1 MDGPLVIQR
10 PMRWDN
16 PFSTEMTDED
26 VDRIMALEPFCNMDE
41 SSFPPSMSL
50 RDIVRND
57 MRIRNYRHGDIVVR
71 RGDYGNSAFMVL
83 SGSVRVV
90 INPDLPDTLLGRQ
103 TEKKRGFVGSLKQ
116 LWANPDMPEV
126 RDVARLKGGGS
137 ETGQRVRDG
146 ETHTFLQDVPS
157 IMKDYHTE
165 PLREGTIFGEIAALG
180 RTPRTL
186 SLFADGDT
194 ELLEIRWQGIRDIR
208 RRDEAFRNHID
219 KLYRERSLIHHLRAL
234 PLFQHLD
241 DETIQ
246 RVADATVFET
256 YGEFE
261 WHTSF
266 KKLAEL
272 SGAERLRHEPVIAGE
287 GEYVDGLFLIRTGF
301 ARVSR
306 HVNHGDP
313 TISFLGRGEV
323 YGLEELVHNWKN
335 NDQLPYQNSLRG
347 LGNVDVLRVP
357 TKIVE
362 DIVLPNLPPHQLP
375 PALVLDKPEAD
386 SIQSITQEGA
396 GLDTGLLEFLVEN
409 RIINGRA
416 TMLINTDRC
425 VRCDDCVRACAA
437 THNNNPRFAR
447 HGRRY
452 GNVMIAN
459 ACMHCTDPVC
469 MIGCP
474 TGAIHRSSLQGQV
487 VINDMAC
494 IGCATCANSCP
505 YDNIRM
511 VAVRDDNGEFVL
523 DEANAP
529 IMKSTKCDLCV
540 DQMGGPACER
550 ACPHDALRR
559 VNMSDLGPIAEWLNK
574 S

>member
-16 PFSTEMTDED
+16 PFSREMTEAD
-26 VDRIMALEPFCNMDE
+26 VERIMALEPFCNMDE
-41 SSFPPSMSL
+41 SGFPPSMAL
-50 RDIVRND
+50 RDIIRND
-57 MRIRNYRHGDIVVR
+57 MRIQRYREGDIVVR
-71 RGDYGNSAFMVL
+71 RGDYGNSAFLVL
-83 SGSVRVV
+83 SGAVRVV
-90 INPDLPDTLLGRQ
+90 INPDLPDELLGRQ
-103 TEKKRGFVGSLKQ
+103 ADKKRGFLGALRQ
-116 LWANPDMPEV
+116 LWANPQMPEV
-126 RDVARLKGGGS
+126 RDVTRLKGGGA
-137 ETGQRVRDG
+137 ETGQRNARDG
-146 ETHTFLQDVPS
+146 TTHTFLQDVPA
-157 IMKDYHTE
+157 IMRDYHTE

-186 SLFADGDT
+186 SLFSEGDT

-219 KLYRERSLIHHLRAL
+219 KLYRERSLILHLRAL
-234 PLFQHLD
+234 PMFNHLD

-246 RVADATVFET
+246 KVADATIFET

-272 SGAERLRHEPVIAGE
+272 TGAERLRHEPVIAAE
-287 GEYVDGLFLIRTGF
+287 GEYADGLFLIRTGF

-313 TISFLGRGEV
+313 TLSFIGRGEV
-323 YGLEELVHNWKN
+323 FGFEELVHNWKTGE
-335 NDQLPYQNSLRG
+335 QVPYQHSLRG

-357 TKIVE
+357 TKVVE
-362 DIVLPNLPPHQLP
+362 DIVLPTMPQNLMP
-375 PALVLDKPEAD
+375 PAIQTEDAMEH
-386 SIQSITQEGA
+386 SIQAITESGSE
-396 GLDTGLLEFLVEN
+396 LDTGLLEFLVEN

-447 HGRRY
+447 HGRKY

-459 ACMHCTDPVC
+459 ACMHCVDPVC

-487 VINDMAC
+487 VINDSSC

-511 VAVRDDNGEFVL
+511 VAVRDASGEFVL
-523 DEANAP
+523 DEMNAP

-540 DQMGGPACER
+540 DQMGGPSCER

-559 VNMSDLGPIAEWLNK
+559 VNMSDLGPIADWLGK
-574 S
+574 